1 MAVSYQTVAVTK
13 ALLPEIGPHILGV
26 ELKIH
31 LLALKEPCREE
42 IASLSKRTQNS
53 S

>member
-13 ALLPEIGPHILGV
+13 ALLLEIGPHILGV

-31 LLALKEPCREE
+31 LLVLKKPSREK

>member
-1 MAVSYQTVAVTK
+1 MVVCYQTA
-13 ALLPEIGPHILGV
+13 ADQSLLPKLGPHILNV